1 MGIKELISLHNWNL
15 PETCPSCGSSLE
27 INGNHTRVYCPNESC
42 PSKISGKIFKWSNV
56 LGIKELGLTTIE
68 TIQANDI
75 FTRISGLYNFTKD
88 DDIKMG
94 SVLGKVWENIK
105 KEIETHKETT
115 LAKFIAGYNIDGI
128 GEKQVQ
134 KIIDSKGYT
143 SIEDFVGT
151 DDSRFVCDGIGAI
164 LSFKLSDGIKS
175 NIDDMRETI
184 KYLVIKSEE
193 KKSGKLS
200 GLSFC
205 FTGAM
210 TMKRSELQKM
220 VEENGGTNFDSVKKG
235 LSYLVMAD
243 PNSTS
248 TKAKKAREQGTK
260 MITPEEFLEMIK

>member
-1 MGIKELISLHNWNL
+1 MIKELIAKHNWNL
-15 PETCPSCGSSLE
+15 PSACPACGTDLE
-27 INGNHTRVYCPNESC
+27 INPNHTRVYCPNESC
-42 PSKISGKIFKWSNV
+42 PSRISGKIFKWSNV
-56 LGIKELGLTTIE
+56 MGIKELGLTTIE
-68 TIQANDI
+68 AIQERNM
-75 FTRISGLYNFTKD
+75 FLRISELYMFDKYD
-88 DDIKMG
+88 DVRM
-94 SVLGKVWENIK
+94 SCALGKVWENIK

-134 KIIDSKGYT
+134 KIIDAKGYT
-143 SIEDFVGT
+143 SLEDFVGT
-151 DDSRFVCDGIGAI
+151 DDSRFVCDGIGSI

-184 KYLVIKSEE
+184 KYLTIKSEE
-193 KKSGKLS
+193 KKEGKLS

-248 TKAKKAREQGTK
+248 TKAKKAREQGTA
-260 MITPEEFLEMIK
+260 MITPEQFLEMVK